1 MVSPDQAKACG
12 QFQDFGL
19 LEQWKKWKDFKQE
32 SSLLR
37 MLFLKDNSSCALG
50 RGLGRGSKTNQ
61 EANSRY
67 QMVKLGFG

>member
-32 SSLLR
+32 SNLLSGYKVSV
-37 MLFLKDNSSCALG
+37 MK
-50 RGLGRGSKTNQ
+50 
-61 EANSRY
+61 E
-67 QMVKLGFG
+67 